1 MSERRSI
8 DPVDNMWLNM
18 DRPNNLMVIDGV
30 MWFDKTID
38 FDRLAPLLQSRLID
52 LYPVFSQRPVASTIP
67 FGTAHWEDDPD
78 FDLSRHLRRV
88 TLPAPGN
95 QEDLQ
100 RYVEGRMSVPFDHAH
115 PMWEMTMVE
124 GYGSGC
130 ALLSRFHHC
139 LADGMALS
147 QVILSLT
154 DASAKADLAEA
165 QETPLSPRQAGGL
178 LGGAAQL
185 LAGAGAQTV
194 QGGRRALSMIPEL
207 ANPSLPM
214 EALELGWKT
223 TKIADKLLLGHNPS
237 TPFSGE
243 PGVEKRAVWSGPR
256 AISDIKTV
264 CRLTGATV
272 NDVLVAAVSGAI
284 NTYLH
289 DLGAEPVDVTTMVPV
304 NVRNPDEPLPRE
316 LGNKFALVYLKLP
329 SGVKPPL
336 QRVAESKQR
345 MDSIKGS
352 PEAFL
357 TFTLNKAIGLL
368 DRHLSNSI
376 TNFFS
381 DKAIGVTTNVIG
393 PRTLRYV
400 AGVPIAGA
408 VSWVP
413 GSGQQTLGVCIFSLA
428 GTVRVGFK
436 VDAATLPNPEKLV
449 HAFDDDLDELL
460 RIAAKA
466 G

>member
-1 MSERRSI
+1 MSERRPI
-8 DPVDNMWLNM
+8 GPVDNMWLNM
-18 DRPNNLMVIDGV
+18 DRPNNLMIIDGV
-30 MWFDKTID
+30 MWFDEPIE
-38 FDRLAPLLQSRLID
+38 FERLGPVLQRRLID
-52 LYPVFSQRPVASTIP
+52 RYPVFSQHPVAPAVP

-78 FDLSRHLRRV
+78 FDLSRHLRKV

-95 QEDLQ
+95 QDALQ
-100 RYVEGRMSVPFDHAH
+100 RYVENRMSVPFDHAH
-115 PMWEMTMVE
+115 PMWEMTLIE
-124 GYGSGC
+124 GYGGGC
-130 ALLSRFHHC
+130 AVLSRFHHS

-154 DASAKADLAEA
+154 NGSATADLGQIEE
-165 QETPLSPRQAGGL
+165 QEWSQPHAGGL
-178 LGGAAQL
+178 LAAARSL
-185 LAGAGAQTV
+185 LDTGAQTG
-194 QGGRRALSMIPEL
+194 QGGRHALSLLPAL
-207 ANPSLPM
+207 VNPSL
-214 EALELGWKT
+214 AKDVLELGWKT
-223 TKIADKLLLGHNPS
+223 GKVADKLILGHNPQ
-237 TPFSGE
+237 TPFKGE

-256 AISDIKTV
+256 TIKDV
-264 CRLTGATV
+264 KRVSRLTGSTV

-284 NTYLH
+284 NTYLR
-289 DLGAEPVDVTTMVPV
+289 DLGADPVDVTTMVPV
-304 NVRNPDEPLPRE
+304 NVRPPDEPLPRE

-329 SGVKPPL
+329 TGVTQPL

-368 DRHLSNSI
+368 EPHLSNSI

-393 PRTLRYV
+393 PQTQRYL

-428 GTVRVGFK
+428 GIVRVGFK

-449 HAFDDDLDELL
+449 HAFDQDMDELL